1 MLGILWMV
9 VFFEKIFSLKK
20 IFFSDDSNTGLLEKS

>member
-9 VFFEKIFSLKK
+9 VFFEKIFSLKNF
-20 IFFSDDSNTGLLEKS
+20 FFSDDSNTGSLEES